1 MNIKTKILLIL
12 LTTAL
17 SSHLIISTIYFLY
30 SQNSVTKQALNHMES
45 VANIQYQR
53 LGAFIDSNRESLSLI
68 QSRTQL
74 RLSLLEYQNTGS
86 AKAYDMIDKILSDA
100 LLHAKTVSGIFI
112 IDMSGQT
119 IFSTSARYSGENF
132 SNHSVFQMGHQQ
144 ATSSLFLSQNNKLQ
158 PVIVFSCPLILKGR
172 KIGVV
177 AMEVHMNNLNAYL
190 TDYTGMGRSGEVLLA
205 TETSSSEMLL
215 FSPLRFAKSPLLVPR
230 FSESAIPMKSALNQ
244 EEKVFNDALDYRNVP
259 VVAVS
264 RYFDELNLGM
274 VVKMDREEVL
284 STNSDLKSLFWV
296 LMFVVIVVAV
306 TLSIWLANKITRP
319 VLKLTLAAQRM
330 ASGRERH
337 TVCVNSNDEL
347 DNLAR
352 ALNDMAEKLVGSKL
366 RLQQKVKAKTR
377 ELQHANKML
386 ERISQ
391 TDSLTDLSNRRYF
404 EEKMTLE
411 WSRCCRSGSSISLIM
426 IDVDH
431 FKWVNDNKGH
441 LFGDDCLRAI
451 AKVLKNTFQRS
462 EDIVSRYGGEEFAVI
477 LPNTSQEQALM
488 LGEVIRQR
496 VEELAIDN
504 GSTPPLSN
512 VTASVGV
519 ASCVP
524 YFQQKPSKLICDA
537 DKALY
542 KAKAAGRNN
551 VNGLDGDSISILPIE
566 DLHEAVKEYCGL
578 RLPLKD
584 RADF

>member
-12 LTTAL
+12 LTMAL

-30 SQNSVTKQALNHMES
+30 SQNSVTKQALNHLES

-53 LGAFIDSNRESLSLI
+53 LGAFIESNKESLSLI

-74 RLSLLEYQNTGS
+74 RRSLLEYQNSGS
-86 AKAYDMIDKILSDA
+86 SKAFDMIDKILSDA

-119 IFSTSARYSGENF
+119 MYSTSARYNGRNF
-132 SNHSVFQMGHQQ
+132 SSHPVFQKGQRE
-144 ATSSLFLSQNNKLQ
+144 ATSSLLLNHSDKLQ
-158 PVIVFSCPLILKGR
+158 PVIVFSCPLTLKGK

-177 AMEVHMNNLNAYL
+177 AMEVHMNDLNSYL

-205 TETSSSEMLL
+205 TDNHSSEMLL
-215 FSPLRFAKSPLLVPR
+215 FSPLRFAKSPLLIPR
-230 FSESAIPMKSALNQ
+230 FSESAIPMKNALDRG
-244 EEKVFNDALDYRNVP
+244 EKVFSDALDYRNVP

-264 RYFDELNLGM
+264 RYFEELNLGM

-284 STNSDLKSLFWV
+284 STNSDLKSLFWG
-296 LMFVVIVVAV
+296 LMLVVIVVAV
-306 TLSIWLANKITRP
+306 TLSIWLANRITRP
-319 VLKLTLAAQRM
+319 VLKLTMAAQRM
-330 ASGRERH
+330 SSGRERH

-377 ELQHANKML
+377 ELQLANKML
-386 ERISQ
+386 ERMSK
-391 TDSLTDLSNRRYF
+391 TDALTDLSNRRYF
-404 EEKMTLE
+404 EERMTLE
-411 WSRCCRSGSSISLIM
+411 WSRCSRSQSSISLIM

-441 LFGDDCLRAI
+441 LFGDECLKSI
-451 AKVLKNTFQRS
+451 AKVLKRTFQRS

-477 LPNTSQEQALM
+477 LPHSTHEQALR
-488 LGEVIRQR
+488 LGEIVRKQ

-504 GSTPPLSN
+504 GSAPPLSR

-519 ASCVP
+519 ATCVP
-524 YFQQKPSKLICDA
+524 CFQQKPSQLVFEA

-542 KAKAAGRNN
+542 QAKASGRNS
-551 VNGLDGDSISILPIE
+551 VNGKNQDSEGLDTTN
-566 DLHEAVKEYCGL
+566 DLREAVRKYCGL
-578 RLPLKD
+578 SLPLNNETE
-584 RADF
+584 